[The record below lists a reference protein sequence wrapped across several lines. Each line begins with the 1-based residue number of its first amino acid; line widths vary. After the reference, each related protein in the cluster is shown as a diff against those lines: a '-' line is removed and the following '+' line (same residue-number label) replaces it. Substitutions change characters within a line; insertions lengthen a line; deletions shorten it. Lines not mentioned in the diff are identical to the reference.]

1 MAARNRWSA
10 SYNATV
16 SLEILCER
24 YSRLML
30 SKQDSAYAV
39 PILQDILINI
49 NTTDGINM
57 KKADVTAQL
66 NGVKITFSGAVEK
79 KNVVEMVE
87 RCQTGKCDCMSD
99 ESKEKIKDM
108 SISGVDGNVELN
120 IEGDL
125 DVKEIQKAVSKSPLI
140 K

>member
-1 MAARNRWSA
+1 
-10 SYNATV
+10 
-16 SLEILCER
+16 
-24 YSRLML
+24 
-30 SKQDSAYAV
+30 
-39 PILQDILINI
+39 
-49 NTTDGINM
+49 M
-57 KKADVTAQL
+57 KKANVTAQL

-108 SISGVDGNVELN
+108 SIGGEDGNVELN
-120 IEGDL
+120 IEGNL
-125 DVKEIQKAVSKSPLI
+125 DIEEIKIAVSKSPLI